1 MKHYLL
7 IIVLFSPIILFAQHI
22 PTKEGR
28 LQSLEIA
35 YLTKEL
41 NLSPDEAKT
50 FWPIYNKYSVEIK
63 DSWKENKE
71 DDLLSKQQRVL
82 DIRKKYKGEFSKV
95 ISHDRVD
102 QLYNAEVR
110 FREMVRREFAL
121 RQQNQGRMRLNQK
134 MR

>member
-7 IIVLFSPIILFAQHI
+7 LIVLFSPFILLGQNI
-22 PTKEGR
+22 SPKEGR

-41 NLSPDEAKT
+41 NLSPEEAKT
-50 FWPIYNKYSVEIK
+50 FWPIYNKYTVEIK
-63 DSWKENKE
+63 DSWKEKKE
-71 DDLLSKQQRVL
+71 EDLLSKQQKVL
-82 DIRKKYKGEFSKV
+82 DIRKRYKGEFSKV
-95 ISHDRVD
+95 ISSERVD

-121 RQQNQGRMRLNQK
+121 RQQNQGRMRLNQ
-134 MR
+134 RIR